1 MRVKYESEF
10 FMTEQQIY
18 KWWWDQTRKRSKKA
32 VRKQKPS
39 AKELGFE
46 GEHQNGENSSTTN
59 EEDGEMIV
67 SFQDEFGGY
76 CSRLRIDGNKTKA
89 GCETVPQ
96 AEEIKDEDGG
106 ANIDINLCKLLN
118 IDVDK
123 IALKIA
129 LGEDPWASPEDKENN
144 ASPTRRTA
152 HTSYKKSK
160 TSGGK
165 SRGSC

>member
-1 MRVKYESEF
+1 M
-10 FMTEQQIY
+10 
-18 KWWWDQTRKRSKKA
+18 SKKTP
-32 VRKQKPS
+32 VKSFGYSQQTIDIKSGRTLTLQ
-39 AKELGFE
+39 
-46 GEHQNGENSSTTN
+46 GEVTR
-59 EEDGEMIV
+59 
-67 SFQDEFGGY
+67 DEFGGY

-96 AEEIKDEDGG
+96 EEEMQDEDGG

-129 LGEDPWASPEDKENN
+129 LGEDPWASPEDKENI